1 MEWRRC
7 GARQGF
13 PEQLII
19 LMIMMMV
26 KIVII
31 SLRVFVMIIM
41 MIMIQRPFDFLDN
54 DDGQDHDQNIGGGC
68 EDHDSRGWEWW

>member
-19 LMIMMMV
+19 LMIMMIRMY
-26 KIVII
+26 
-31 SLRVFVMIIM
+31 VMIIM
-41 MIMIQRPFDFLDN
+41 MIMIQRPFDFLGHF
-54 DDGQDHDQNIGGGC
+54 DDYEEDQDLDYNIEAVC
-68 EDHDSRGWEWW
+68 EDFYDYHAQKTI